1 MILPP
6 PRSTRTDTL
15 FPYTSLFRS
24 TYHGDLADVLNLHLG
39 RQVSFRRREQHDF
52 QRLHRRKRQTAGRPD
67 HLAIGNVDV
76 ASAKHLDHF
85 FLLVGMNNLDLT
97 VWPRAQETLKYRG
110 KDRRHGL
117 ERRDPEHGFAILF
130 GNDATYVLKDR
141 TRTRL
146 KSSQ

>member
-85 FLLVGMNNLDLT
+85 FLLVGMNNLDLN
-97 VWPRAQETLKYRG
+97 VWP
-110 KDRRHGL
+110 DRKSVVEGTSGSVRVELGG
-117 ERRDPEHGFAILF
+117 RRIIKT
-130 GNDATYVLKDR
+130 NNRIT
-141 TRTRL
+141 
-146 KSSQ
+146 